1 MSLRVSILFYLK
13 KSKQNKKGKVL
24 IYTRITVDGIRS
36 EISTG
41 QNVLPELWNQNKS
54 KVMAK
59 SEDAMNINARL
70 KSIEADIQKQYL
82 LMESNEQIIT
92 SRELANRV
100 SGKSVKKYTLLQAFA
115 IHNDEL
121 EQKIGVDCTRES
133 FNKYRVTF
141 NKVQS
146 FIKYNYNKA
155 DLWLEQINHNFVTS
169 FDLYLK
175 TQDKNQ
181 HNTASKHLT
190 NLKKIIR
197 MARANGWMTNDPF
210 GNFKIT
216 KKATNRQYLNAQEL
230 KALEEKNITIER
242 LDKVRDAFLF
252 SCYTGL
258 SYSDLAKLTSKDITI
273 DVDGKKK
280 IVIYRQKT
288 KSRSAIPL
296 LPGALRIIE
305 KYSNSIEAEIKG
317 TLLPINSNQKMNAY
331 LKEIA
336 AICGIDKKL
345 GFHSSRHTFAS
356 TLMLE
361 NGVPIEVVRDM
372 LGHSSVKTTE
382 IYAKITDVK
391 VVKEMSILEKKL
403 EDQKK
408 ILEICVN

>member
-1 MSLRVSILFYLK
+1 MAQRVSILFYVK
-13 KSKQNKKGKVL
+13 KSKQNKQGKVL
-24 IYTRITVDGIRS
+24 IYVRITIDGSRS

-41 QNVLPELWNQNKS
+41 LKVIPDMWNQDKC

-59 SEDAMNINARL
+59 SEEAININARL
-70 KSIEADIQKQYL
+70 KAIEADIQKQYL
-82 LMESNEQIIT
+82 LMESNDQIIT

-100 SGKSVKKYTLLQAFA
+100 SGKSEKKYTLLQAFT

-121 EQKIGVDCTRES
+121 EQKIGVDCTRAS

-141 NKVQS
+141 NKVES
-146 FIKYNYNKA
+146 FIKYKYNKA
-155 DLWLEQINHNFVTS
+155 DLLLEQINHNFISS

-175 TQDKNQ
+175 TQDKNK

-190 NLKKIIR
+190 RLKKIIR
-197 MARANGWMTNDPF
+197 MARANEWMTNNPF

-216 KKATNRQYLNAQEL
+216 KHSTNRQYLNAQEL
-230 KALEEKNITIER
+230 KVLEEKEITIER

-258 SYSDLAKLTSKDITI
+258 SYSDLAKLTAKDITI
-273 DVDGKKK
+273 DGDGKKK

-296 LPGALRIIE
+296 LPGALRIIN
-305 KYSNSIEAEIKG
+305 KYSSNIEAKIKG

-336 AICGIDKKL
+336 TICGIDKKL

-361 NGVPIEVVRDM
+361 NGVPIDVVKDM

-382 IYAKITDVK
+382 LYAKITDVK
-391 VVKEMSILEKKL
+391 VSREMNVLEKKL

-408 ILEICVN
+408 VLEIGMN

>member
-24 IYTRITVDGIRS
+24 IYVRITVNGIRS

-41 QNVLPELWNQNKS
+41 IQVAPEMWNQDKA

-59 SEDAMNINARL
+59 SEESKNINARL
-70 KSIEADIQKQYL
+70 KAIDADIQKQYL
-82 LMESNEQIIT
+82 LMENNDQLIT

-100 SGKSVKKYTLLQAFA
+100 SGKSVKKYTLLQAFT

-121 EQKIGVDCTRES
+121 EQKIGVDCTRAS

-146 FIKYNYNKA
+146 FIKYKYNET

-197 MARANGWMTNDPF
+197 MARANEWMTNDPF

-336 AICGIDKKL
+336 VICGIDKKL

-382 IYAKITDVK
+382 IYAKITDIK
-391 VVKEMSILEKKL
+391 VSKEMSVLEKKL

-408 ILEICVN
+408 VLEIGMN

>member
-1 MSLRVSILFYLK
+1 LK

-24 IYTRITVDGIRS
+24 IYTRITIDGSRS

-41 QNVLPELWNQNKS
+41 LKVAPDMWNQAKAR
-54 KVMAK
+54 VMSK
-59 SEDAMNINARL
+59 SEEAMNINARL
-70 KSIEADIQKQYL
+70 KAVEADIQKQFL
-82 LMESNEQIIT
+82 LMESNEQVIT
-92 SRELANRV
+92 ARELANRV
-100 SGKSVKKYTLLQAFA
+100 SGKSVKKYTLLQAFT
-115 IHNDEL
+115 IHNNEF
-121 EQKIGVDCTRES
+121 EQTIGVDCTRAS
-133 FNKYRVTF
+133 FNKYRVTL
-141 NKVQS
+141 NKVES
-146 FIKYNYNKA
+146 FIKYKYNKA
-155 DLWLEQINHNFVTS
+155 DLWLEQVNHNFVSS

-197 MARANGWMTNDPF
+197 MARANEWMTNNPF
-210 GNFKIT
+210 GNYKIT
-216 KKATNRQYLNAQEL
+216 KKATNRQYLNAEEL
-230 KALEEKNITIER
+230 KALEEKKITIER

-258 SYSDLAKLTSKDITI
+258 SYSDLAKLTAKDITI
-273 DVDGKKK
+273 DGDGKKK

-296 LPGALRIIE
+296 LPGALSIIE

-336 AICGIDKKL
+336 TICGIDKKL

-391 VVKEMSILEKKL
+391 VSKEMSVLEKKL
-403 EDQKK
+403 QDQKK

>member
-1 MSLRVSILFYLK
+1 MSLRVSVLFYLK

-24 IYTRITVDGIRS
+24 IYTRITIDGSRS

-41 QNVLPELWNQNKS
+41 LKVAPDMWNQAKAR
-54 KVMAK
+54 VMSK
-59 SEDAMNINARL
+59 SEEAMNINARL
-70 KSIEADIQKQYL
+70 KAVEADIQKQFL
-82 LMESNEQIIT
+82 LMESNEQVIT
-92 SRELANRV
+92 ARELANRV
-100 SGKSVKKYTLLQAFA
+100 SGKSVKKYTLLQAFT
-115 IHNDEL
+115 IHNNEF
-121 EQKIGVDCTRES
+121 EQTIGVDCTRAS
-133 FNKYRVTF
+133 FNKYRVTL
-141 NKVQS
+141 NKVES
-146 FIKYNYNKA
+146 FIKYKYNKA
-155 DLWLEQINHNFVTS
+155 DLWLEQVNHNFVSS

-197 MARANGWMTNDPF
+197 MARANEWMTNNPF
-210 GNFKIT
+210 GNYKIT
-216 KKATNRQYLNAQEL
+216 KKATNRQYLNAEEL
-230 KALEEKNITIER
+230 KALEEKKITIER

-258 SYSDLAKLTSKDITI
+258 SYSDLAKLTAKDITI
-273 DVDGKKK
+273 DGDGKKK

-296 LPGALRIIE
+296 LPGALSIIE

-336 AICGIDKKL
+336 TICGIDKKL

-391 VVKEMSILEKKL
+391 VSKEMSVLEKKL
-403 EDQKK
+403 QDQKK

>member
-1 MSLRVSILFYLK
+1 MSQRVSILFYLK
-13 KSKQNKKGKVL
+13 KSKQNKQGKVL
-24 IYTRITVDGIRS
+24 IYIRITIDGSRS

-41 QNVLPELWNQNKS
+41 LKVAPDMWNQAKARVMSKS
-54 KVMAK
+54 DEGA
-59 SEDAMNINARL
+59 NINARL
-70 KSIEADIQKQYL
+70 KAIEADIQKQFL
-82 LMESNEQIIT
+82 LMESNEQVIT
-92 SRELANRV
+92 ARELANRV
-100 SGKSVKKYTLLQAFA
+100 SGKSVKKYTLLQAFK

-121 EQKIGVDCTRES
+121 KQKIGVDCTRAS
-133 FNKYRVTF
+133 FNKYRVTL
-141 NKVQS
+141 NKVES
-146 FIKYNYNKA
+146 FIKYKYNKA
-155 DLWLEQINHNFVTS
+155 DLWLEQINHNFISS

-190 NLKKIIR
+190 KLKKIIR
-197 MARANGWMTNDPF
+197 MARANEWMTNDPF

-216 KKATNRQYLNAQEL
+216 KHATNRQYLNAQEL
-230 KALEEKNITIER
+230 KALEEKKITIER

-258 SYSDLAKLTSKDITI
+258 SYSDLAKLTSRDITV
-273 DVDGKKK
+273 DADGKQK

-288 KSRSAIPL
+288 KTRSSIPL
-296 LPGALRIIE
+296 LPGALRIIK
-305 KYSNSIEAEIKG
+305 KYSDSIEAEIKG

-336 AICGIDKKL
+336 TICGINKKL

-382 IYAKITDVK
+382 IYAKITDLK
-391 VVKEMSILEKKL
+391 VSKEMSVLEKKL

-408 ILEICVN
+408 VLEICMN